1 MTGGCVLLVF
11 RTVGAT
17 TLSLLQEM
25 GRMSRFLLYAFYM
38 IVRRPGRPIHVVKQV
53 HFIGAGPGD
62 PELIT
67 VKGRAL
73 LDRADVLLYAGSLV
87 SPALV
92 ASSPAPEKVDSW
104 GMHLEDLINLMALRV
119 NENKTVVRLHS
130 GDPALFGSIVEQ
142 IAELRKRGI
151 MVRIVPGVSSVFAAA
166 AALAPEFTPRGVS
179 ETLII
184 TRPAG
189 KTLEEDSI
197 AGLSQ
202 YPATMA
208 FFLGSG
214 HFADITAKL
223 ACPRDTPAAVIF
235 HASWLRRRISILI
248 WIWRR
253 SRSKIWRVRL
263 PRRQP
268 EQRRQLLPGGPLG
281 ATLP

>member
-1 MTGGCVLLVF
+1 M
-11 RTVGAT
+11 
-17 TLSLLQEM
+17 
-25 GRMSRFLLYAFYM
+25 
-38 IVRRPGRPIHVVKQV
+38 PGSNDEDGIWFV
-53 HFIGAGPGD
+53 GAGPGD

-104 GMHLEDLINLMALRV
+104 GMHLDDMVSLMTDRM
-119 NENKTVVRLHS
+119 KRGKRVVRLHS
-130 GDPALFGSIVEQ
+130 GDPALFGSILEQ
-142 IAELRKRGI
+142 IAELKKQNI
-151 MVRIVPGVSSVFAAA
+151 TVRIVPGVSSVFAAA
-166 AALAPEFTPRGVS
+166 AALATEFTPRGVS

-189 KTLEEDSI
+189 KTLEQDDI

-214 HFADITAKL
+214 HFADITKKL
-223 ACPRDTPAAVIF
+223 ACPQDTPAAVVF
-235 HASWLRRRISILI
+235 HASWPDELVITGTVADIAEKAKDAGITRSALLI
-248 WIWRR
+248 VGRAVRGIDSGYQR
-253 SRSKIWRVRL
+253 SHLYS
-263 PRRQP
+263 
-268 EQRRQLLPGGPLG
+268 
-281 ATLP
+281 